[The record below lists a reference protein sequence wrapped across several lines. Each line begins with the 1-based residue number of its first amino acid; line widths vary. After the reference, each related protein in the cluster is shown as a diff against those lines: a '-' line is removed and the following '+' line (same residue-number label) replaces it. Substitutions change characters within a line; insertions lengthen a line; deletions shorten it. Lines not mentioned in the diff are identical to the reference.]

1 MEILGQLLS
10 TTMIQNKKKFKN
22 GIRKIA
28 IAIAFL
34 PGPILFVLSSHN
46 NQLTDSINLL
56 FSILGIVSMITCV
69 IFGFLGLRDLLSGF
83 FDPPSE

>member
-1 MEILGQLLS
+1 MAILDPLLII
-10 TTMIQNKKKFKN
+10 TMIQNKQKFKN

-28 IAIAFL
+28 LAIAFL

-46 NQLTDSINLL
+46 NHITNALNLGLSIIGLCL
-56 FSILGIVSMITCV
+56 MIACV

>member
-1 MEILGQLLS
+1 
-10 TTMIQNKKKFKN
+10 MIQNKKKFKN

-28 IAIAFL
+28 LAIAFL

-46 NQLTDSINLL
+46 NHITKLINVTL
-56 FSILGIVSMITCV
+56 SILGGGLMIACV

-83 FDPPSE
+83 FDPPNE

>member
-1 MEILGQLLS
+1 MVVLDRLLIII
-10 TTMIQNKKKFKN
+10 MIQNKKKFKK

-28 IAIAFL
+28 LAITFL

-46 NQLTDSINLL
+46 NHITNALNLSLSIIGLCC
-56 FSILGIVSMITCV
+56 MTACV